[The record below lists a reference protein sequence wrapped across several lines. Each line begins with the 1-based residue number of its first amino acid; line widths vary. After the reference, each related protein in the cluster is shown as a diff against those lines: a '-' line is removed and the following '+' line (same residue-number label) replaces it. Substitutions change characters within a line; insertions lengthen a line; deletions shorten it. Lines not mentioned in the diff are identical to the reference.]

1 MITGKASCFWV
12 GVLVALALNGCA
24 NIANIKPSGEA
35 PVAEVAALDR
45 TIVAAKTAQ
54 QCDVLA
60 IAEQTKKVLLLK
72 ASLYEFYQWIYEQRK
87 GGTNYSKEIRQ
98 RLEKAISENWKLG
111 EEVAKLYS
119 LSARSKTALS
129 AEGQLFAKASFE
141 VANLSDES
149 NQLFLGYTIAGLESN
164 PSFLKKEKE
173 DYFNALLGKIDALV
187 KEEIVATKAFVA
199 SVAAH
204 AGRGGAMECSVAP
217 GVFEY
222 AGAPVRVRFE
232 GDNIDTSDNKL
243 LEKAV
248 LKASAEALATRPKEV
263 TIILNVAEMDKYG
276 MGRSVMNVIT
286 FLVVA
291 YPGGGGD
298 ASLSAAVQ
306 EQGGD
311 SIPLAIDAYEINAR
325 NIDAL
330 TSLVANRVVGRA
342 HFALLKK
349 DMGEG

>member
-35 PVAEVAALDR
+35 PVTEIATLDR
-45 TIVAAKTAQ
+45 AIVAAKTAQ

-72 ASLYEFYQWIYEQRK
+72 TSLYEFYQWIYEQRK

-98 RLEKAISENWKLG
+98 RLEKAISGNWKLG

-129 AEGQLFAKASFE
+129 AEGQSFAKASFE

-149 NQLFLGYTIAGLESN
+149 NQLFLGYTIAGLEAN
-164 PSFLKKEKE
+164 PSFLKKTKE
-173 DYFNALLGKIDALV
+173 DYLNALLGKIDALV
-187 KEEIVATKAFVA
+187 KEELVLAKAFVA
-199 SVAAH
+199 NIAAH
-204 AGRGGAMECSVAP
+204 AGNGKAAECSTVPVNP
-217 GVFEY
+217 GDT
-222 AGAPVRVRFE
+222 GASIRVRFE
-232 GDNIDTSDNKL
+232 GNDSDSSDNKL

-248 LKASAEALATRPKEV
+248 LKAATEALAMRLKEV
-263 TIILNVAEMDKYG
+263 TITLDVVAMDRFGVVRSLTNV
-276 MGRSVMNVIT
+276 VT
-286 FLVVA
+286 FIYIA

-298 ASLSAAVQ
+298 ASLSAFVQ
-306 EQGGD
+306 EEGGE
-311 SIPLAIDAYEINAR
+311 SMPLAINTYEINAR

-330 TSLVANRVVGRA
+330 TLLVASRVVGRA
-342 HFALLKK
+342 HFTLLKK
-349 DMGEG
+349 DIG